1 MTNRVTRRQVLASA
15 VGVCSIYISGCTSN
29 AARVLSA
36 TDLQPPVYNDGEVVI
51 EMRVDPG
58 AKDVDDAEAAFHDV
72 TAVAYTNDRT
82 IVGQDAVG
90 TVELNEEPSVTL
102 HCSECPD
109 YLTFTI
115 GEHGCQYDTSISV
128 WRVNPPESEDAYS
141 GLEKKRCGDPE
152 LPIPDQ

>member
-1 MTNRVTRRQVLASA
+1 MGSATVMALA
-15 VGVCSIYISGCTSN
+15 GCPGH
-29 AARVLSA
+29 AARGLSA

-102 HCSECPD
+102 HCSEWPG

-115 GEHGCQYDTSISV
+115 GEHGCQYDTLISV